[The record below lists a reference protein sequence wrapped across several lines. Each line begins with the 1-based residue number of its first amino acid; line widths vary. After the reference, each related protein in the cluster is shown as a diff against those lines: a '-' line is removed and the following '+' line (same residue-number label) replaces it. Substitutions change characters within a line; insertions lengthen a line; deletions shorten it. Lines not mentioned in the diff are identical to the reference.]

1 MKKISLL
8 FMSVLLGISLMAQN
22 SANLKLNLEKNKVY
36 KLKSTSEQTISQ
48 TVNGIQQTTSVNSN
62 SVVSIKMV
70 DGSADFLI
78 AELRFDTIITQTNAM
93 GQIININS
101 SLAGDI
107 KSTEMAD
114 VMTCIMNRLSKNALY
129 VKMDYTGKVIEI
141 VNSKMLTDI
150 ITKDTSSI
158 TGAAAPMIKMQIKNT
173 ISDKSL
179 KTMVEMITGNL
190 PGKQVAKGD
199 KWDVTVNMN
208 SGGMSLDIIS
218 TYKLDGVQGN
228 NANINAESN
237 IQTANNAEPLEYGPA
252 KITYGDIKGLAKS
265 TMVLDMQ
272 SGLLIS
278 STTKTHIAGNLSL
291 NAQGMNMT
299 IPMEIDGE
307 SKVIA
312 MP

>member
-78 AELRFDTIITQTNAM
+78 AEVRFDTIITQTNAM

-291 NAQGMNMT
+291 NAQGKNMT
-299 IPMEIDGE
+299 IPLEIDGE